1 MTFVVTESCI
11 ACRYGDCVSVC
22 PQNAFHEGPNFVVI
36 NPRACANCGLCE
48 MVCPVNAIF
57 AVADLPQDQR
67 DCRELNAQLAAQW
80 PVAVNTRP
88 LDDADAHAFD
98 KAKRDRLILQA

>member
-36 NPRACANCGLCE
+36 DPRACANCGLCE

-57 AVADLPQDQR
+57 ALADLPEDQR
-67 DCRELNAQLAAQW
+67 DWRERNAQLSMQW
-80 PVAVNTRP
+80 PVAVGTQALP
-88 LDDADAHAFD
+88 DADAHAFE
-98 KAKRDRLILQA
+98 KAKRERLIHQA

>member
-11 ACRYGDCVSVC
+11 ACRYGECVSVC

-36 NPRACANCGLCE
+36 DPRACANCGLCE
-48 MVCPVNAIF
+48 MVCPVNAIV
-57 AVADLPQDQR
+57 AAADLPQDQR
-67 DCRELNAQLAAQW
+67 AWRELNARLATEWPLAAGTQ
-80 PVAVNTRP
+80 P
-88 LDDADAHAFD
+88 LPDAEAHAFD